1 LPPDSAFAKLSA
13 SPAVTVFWQPGT
25 DVHEM
30 TNGVHNGDSIRVR
43 GLAFFSGSGVNL
55 IASRIGHAD

>member
-1 LPPDSAFAKLSA
+1 
-13 SPAVTVFWQPGT
+13 
-25 DVHEM
+25 M

-43 GLAFFSGSGVNL
+43 GLTFFSGSGVNL